1 MKVAEISDLQRIP
14 MAIDYRR
21 MYRGTAIIAVGDR
34 RLSGC
39 TIEFSLEM
47 SPWGTHEV
55 TVRFIDPAEYPIV
68 PAIKILKEYI
78 TALDRNGE
86 LP

>member
-1 MKVAEISDLQRIP
+1 MTVAEISNLERIP

-21 MYRGTAIIAVGDR
+21 TYRGTTIIAVGDR
-34 RLSGC
+34 RLPGC
-39 TIEFSLEM
+39 RIEFTLEM

-55 TVRFIDPAEYPIV
+55 NVRFIDPAEYPIV
-68 PAIKILKEYI
+68 PAIKILKEHI
-78 TALDRNGE
+78 ATMDRNGE

>member
-1 MKVAEISDLQRIP
+1 MTVAEISDLQRIP

-34 RLSGC
+34 RLPGC
-39 TIEFSLEM
+39 TIEFTLEM

-68 PAIKILKEYI
+68 PAIKILKEHI
-78 TALDRNGE
+78 STLDRNGE